1 MKTIIQN
8 VRSMPEWNALKTIRK
23 EVFVLE
29 QGLDECVIEDI
40 HDETCI
46 HILYEDAGKVV
57 ASCRVRQEGDVAY
70 IERVSVAKD
79 YRNQS
84 LGKQLIQEAVKFIQS
99 SSALLISIFAQT
111 QVSPM
116 YEKHGFEVSGNN
128 FQIYGTS
135 HIKMIKHIV

>member
-1 MKTIIQN
+1 M
-8 VRSMPEWNALKTIRK
+8 
-23 EVFVLE
+23 
-29 QGLDECVIEDI
+29 
-40 HDETCI
+40 
-46 HILYEDAGKVV
+46 

-116 YEKHGFEVSGNN
+116 YEKYGFEVSGNN